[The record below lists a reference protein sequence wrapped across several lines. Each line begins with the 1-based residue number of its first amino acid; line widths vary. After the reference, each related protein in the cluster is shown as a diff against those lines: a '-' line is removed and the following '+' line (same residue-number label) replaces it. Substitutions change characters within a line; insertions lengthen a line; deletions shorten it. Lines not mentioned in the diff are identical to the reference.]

1 MSVYPFSL
9 LAIEALSGLRK
20 SLTKSQISAS
30 GFKSP
35 LRASNQSSLYQIC
48 LTDLEK
54 NHFSSVQPPNWPCAI
69 LLGSG
74 IFRSLL
80 SPSYTQSLSTSRFN
94 FHSLPHPAYKR
105 THSQNNSS
113 LLTHT
118 KPTHIHTH
126 RMYFL
131 STTTVMWAVS
141 HLTLSAQKKKWNKAQ
156 RCAIDATS
164 LDVSYQDTK
173 LSRYEDIKIKWYQD
187 MKIIGNQDREID
199 IKLRHPQ
206 SLAFLLTYSITHLKK

>member
-118 KPTHIHTH
+118 KPTHTHTH
-126 RMYFL
+126 IECTFSVQRQSCEQFL
-131 STTTVMWAVS
+131 IWRF
-141 HLTLSAQKKKWNKAQ
+141 QRKKKSETRPK
-156 RCAIDATS
+156 
-164 LDVSYQDTK
+164 DV
-173 LSRYEDIKIKWYQD
+173 
-187 MKIIGNQDREID
+187 
-199 IKLRHPQ
+199 P
-206 SLAFLLTYSITHLKK
+206 

>member
-131 STTTVMWAVS
+131 STTTDAF
-141 HLTLSAQKKKWNKAQ
+141 SAKKKVKQGPKMCHRCNLFRCIISGYKA
-156 RCAIDATS
+156 ITIW
-164 LDVSYQDTK
+164 
-173 LSRYEDIKIKWYQD
+173 RY
-187 MKIIGNQDREID
+187 
-199 IKLRHPQ
+199 
-206 SLAFLLTYSITHLKK
+206 